1 MMKTILRTMGVMI
14 FSLLVT
20 GAFAQQGG
28 MRNMDPEASAQR
40 SIDQMKE
47 IIKINSDEEAKVKE
61 VFLKYAKERQT
72 IMQSMGEGGD
82 REQMRAKMTEM
93 TTKQN
98 AELEKILGKERFET
112 YNKKIQEL
120 RQNRVRG

>member
-1 MMKTILRTMGVMI
+1 MGVLF
-14 FSLLVT
+14 FSLLVS

-28 MRNMDPEASAQR
+28 MRNQDPEASAQR

-47 IIKINSDEEAKVKE
+47 IIKINSDEEAKVKA

-72 IMQSMGEGGD
+72 MMQSMTEGGD
-82 REQMRAKMTEM
+82 REQMRTKMTEM
-93 TTKQN
+93 NTRQN

-112 YNKKIQEL
+112 YNKKMQEL